1 MLLVIAKLRVK
12 CGRLT
17 IYATTTTATYEATSA
32 DAIVAAYVG
41 FVFFGRFIAVAI
53 IAGANSNRQR
63 VIGGF
68 VCKILVVNVQF

>member
-32 DAIVAAYVG
+32 DASVAAYVG

-53 IAGANSNRQR
+53 IGSGRAFAHPVADLVFG
-63 VIGGF
+63 
-68 VCKILVVNVQF
+68 LVVRE